1 MNPAA
6 ASFWQVY
13 TFTDGI
19 QMQPP
24 LWQVYTLAEC
34 CQKGNLANLLN
45 IRKLPPLIPLNP
57 SDYQHITTQPFYTA
71 QPLDSQFITIFF
83 RESIVY
89 RANYYTLAYT

>member
-6 ASFWQVY
+6 ASLWQVY
-13 TFTDGI
+13 TFPDGI
-19 QMQPP
+19 QIQPP
-24 LWQVYTLAEC
+24 LWQVYTFAERW
-34 CQKGNLANLLN
+34 QKGNLANLLN
-45 IRKLPPLIPLNP
+45 IRKLPSLIPLNT
-57 SDYQHITTQPFYTA
+57 SDYQHITKQLFYTS